1 MSDLSISD
9 IETLAKSVGIN
20 IPEHLLIEVGHSLNG
35 LLEALEAIPD
45 CKWSNVEALPILI
58 EDQSKD

>member
-9 IETLAKSVGIN
+9 IETLAKSVGVN

-35 LLEALEAIPD
+35 VLEALEAIPN
-45 CKWSNVEALPILI
+45 CEWSNVEALPI
-58 EDQSKD
+58 

>member
-1 MSDLSISD
+1 MTDLSISD
-9 IETLAKSVGIN
+9 IETLAKSVGVN

-45 CKWSNVEALPILI
+45 CKWSNIEALPILI
-58 EDQSKD
+58 ENQSKD

>member
-9 IETLAKSVGIN
+9 IETLAKSVGVN

-35 LLEALEAIPD
+35 LLEALETIPNYE
-45 CKWSNVEALPILI
+45 WAHVEALPILK
-58 EDQSKD
+58 ETQS

>member
-1 MSDLSISD
+1 MADLSISD

-45 CKWSNVEALPILI
+45 CKWSNIESLPILI
-58 EDQSKD
+58 ENQSID